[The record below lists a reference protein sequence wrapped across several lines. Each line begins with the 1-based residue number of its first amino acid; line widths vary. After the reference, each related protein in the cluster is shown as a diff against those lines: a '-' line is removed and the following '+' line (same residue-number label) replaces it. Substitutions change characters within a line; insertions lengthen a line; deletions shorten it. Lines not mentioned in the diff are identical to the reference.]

1 MEQRLRFNE
10 DALAYDRARPRYT
23 NELFDAIDAYARL
36 NGARALEIGP
46 GTGQATRAML
56 ERGAHVTA
64 IELGESLAQVLSARL
79 GDNPALNVITGDFME
94 YDAPDGA
101 FDIIYS
107 ATAFHW
113 LPQDAALKKVK
124 RLLRPGGT
132 LALFWNHPMAGAPG
146 DAAYEGVRAAY
157 ARNLGSSERTG
168 AFGADKLALRQM
180 QLCEA
185 GFTDV
190 RARLF
195 YGKRRLCADE
205 YLLLMDTYSDH
216 RALPDGVRTRL
227 RRDIAQAINDAGG
240 ILIMHDTM
248 DLYLGRTRAQKE

>member
-23 NELFDAIDAYARL
+23 NKLFDAIDAYALL

-79 GDNPALNVITGDFME
+79 GSSPALNVITGDFME

-101 FDIIYS
+101 FDVIYS

-113 LPQDAALKKVK
+113 LPQDAALKKIK

-146 DAAYEGVRAAY
+146 DAAYEGVRAI
-157 ARNLGSSERTG
+157 
-168 AFGADKLALRQM
+168 LAHLK
-180 QLCEA
+180 
-185 GFTDV
+185 G
-190 RARLF
+190 RARSA
-195 YGKRRLCADE
+195 RTSWLCAKGNCAR
-205 YLLLMDTYSDH
+205 
-216 RALPDGVRTRL
+216 RALPTCARACFTVSAAFAPTNIYCLWTRIRIIGRCRT
-227 RRDIAQAINDAGG
+227 ACAHGSGAI
-240 ILIMHDTM
+240 
-248 DLYLGRTRAQKE
+248 